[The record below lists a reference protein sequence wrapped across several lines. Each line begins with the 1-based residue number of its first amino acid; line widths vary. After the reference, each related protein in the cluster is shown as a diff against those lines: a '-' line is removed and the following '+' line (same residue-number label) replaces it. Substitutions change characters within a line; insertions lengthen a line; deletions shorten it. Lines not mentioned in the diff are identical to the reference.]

1 MAVTTSG
8 EKSNERINLDK
19 ILDETMES
27 INKHKKEIA
36 LFTIFR
42 LVGNSKRVYREV
54 DHVREKVFTKVYINE
69 KIKEKTGEDIVYLLN
84 SKYNIIIQP
93 LYSLNEE
100 ERKVYYRELTDKVL
114 KELEE
119 KDNIVRRTGDII
131 IIADP
136 YDIARKYKL
145 SSEPIEICL
154 LYH

>member
-1 MAVTTSG
+1 MTTPSQ
-8 EKSNERINLDK
+8 ERSNERINLDK
-19 ILDETMES
+19 ILDETMKF
-27 INKHKKEIA
+27 INEHKKEIA

-42 LVGNSKRVYREV
+42 LVGNSNRVYKEI
-54 DHVREKVFTKVYINE
+54 DHFEEKVFTTVYINE
-69 KIKEKTGEDIVYLLN
+69 KIKEKTGKDIVYFLN

-93 LYSLNEE
+93 IYSFNEE
-100 ERKVYYRELTDKVL
+100 EKNVYYRELADKVL

-119 KDNIVRRTGDII
+119 KDGIVRRVGDNI

>member
-42 LVGNSKRVYREV
+42 LVGNSKRVYKEV
-54 DHVREKVFTKVYINE
+54 DHFNEKVYTTVYIDD
-69 KIKEKTGEDIVYLLN
+69 KIKEKTGEDIVYFL
-84 SKYNIIIQP
+84 SSYYNIIIP
-93 LYSLNEE
+93 TLYSFNEE
-100 ERKVYYRELTDKVL
+100 ERKMYYRKLTNKVL
-114 KELEE
+114 EELEE
-119 KDNIVRRTGDII
+119 DGIVRRVGDSV

-136 YDIARKYKL
+136 SDIAGKYKL
-145 SSEPIEICL
+145 SPELIKICL